1 MKVLRWIDKSLA
13 RLEGWLINGFLSVMV
28 IFTFIQVCLR
38 GLYTH
43 GHMQWANVLM
53 GHFDWSEPLV
63 RLLVLWI
70 TFLGASLLTG
80 ENKHIKI
87 DIFSTLLP
95 PKWLAMR
102 ELILSVVCVLIST
115 MMLFVCIAYVKLE
128 MEFGGSI
135 FLHLPN
141 WIGQLILPIGFA
153 LMLFRFLI
161 RGIDQGVQIAK
172 GIAE

>member
-1 MKVLRWIDKSLA
+1 MKLLRWIDNSFA

-28 IFTFIQVCLR
+28 IFTFVQVWLR

-53 GHFDWSEPLV
+53 GHFDWSVPLV

-80 ENKHIKI
+80 DNKHIKI
-87 DIFSTLLP
+87 DIFSALLP

-115 MMLFVCIAYVKLE
+115 MMLFVCIVYVKLE

-135 FLHLPN
+135 FLHLPE

-161 RGIDQGVQIAK
+161 RAIDQGVQIAK
-172 GIAE
+172 GIPE